1 MKHVKASM
9 SPHTILDYP
18 WLEDEQD
25 VGSSSNRKRR
35 YFWDGAYLSNTPLRE
50 VLHLHRFYWYTVQK
64 DRLES
69 SRSEY
74 DVINGSANIDNEIK
88 EFHVP
93 HLEVYIVNLYPIVEQ
108 EQEKPPRDPDTI
120 QDRELDIRFHDKTR
134 YDIKVSEMITDY
146 IILHGQM
153 KNLALKHIDIFDK
166 NMIREFED
174 EYQSLLGGLTH
185 SHKRSSEYDLVTSD
199 DDTTATGPKGDR
211 TYTDLI
217 KGRFDV
223 TRVTYI
229 NRKDDKDIIFGK
241 TADFSK
247 KTMNIIKNK
256 GYNDARAALDATTKM
271 TSSQSYKILTSEYH
285 TPEKNDFADHSY

>member
-1 MKHVKASM
+1 
-9 SPHTILDYP
+9 
-18 WLEDEQD
+18 
-25 VGSSSNRKRR
+25 
-35 YFWDGAYLSNTPLRE
+35 
-50 VLHLHRFYWYTVQK
+50 
-64 DRLES
+64 
-69 SRSEY
+69 
-74 DVINGSANIDNEIK
+74 
-88 EFHVP
+88 
-93 HLEVYIVNLYPIVEQ
+93 
-108 EQEKPPRDPDTI
+108 
-120 QDRELDIRFHDKTR
+120 
-134 YDIKVSEMITDY
+134 MITDY

-174 EYQSLLGGLTH
+174 EYRSLLGGLTH

-241 TADFSK
+241 AADFSK

-256 GYNDARAALDATTKM
+256 GYKDARAALDATTKM

-285 TPEKNDFADHSY
+285 TPEKNDFADHSYK